1 MQTTITN
8 EQKSIIRTLRSE
20 NYSYAKI
27 AEVLGLNPNTV
38 KSICRREDY
47 VASALPRKTK
57 EEKAALK
64 ICKQCGK
71 PITNPWNRKV
81 KQFCSDKC
89 RTHYWNEHK
98 LVSLRAAK
106 KEETSDEPALSPNA
120 GQNDAGLPS
129 PLELTLET

>member
-1 MQTTITN
+1 MQTTITS
-8 EQKSIIRTLRSE
+8 EQKSIIQALRLE
-20 NYSYAKI
+20 NYSYACI

-38 KSICRREDY
+38 KSICRRENY
-47 VASALPRKTK
+47 LTANLPRKTK

-98 LVSLRAAK
+98 LASRRVAK
-106 KEETSDEPALSPNA
+106 AKSDEPALSPNA
-120 GQNDAGLPS
+120 GQNDAGLPG